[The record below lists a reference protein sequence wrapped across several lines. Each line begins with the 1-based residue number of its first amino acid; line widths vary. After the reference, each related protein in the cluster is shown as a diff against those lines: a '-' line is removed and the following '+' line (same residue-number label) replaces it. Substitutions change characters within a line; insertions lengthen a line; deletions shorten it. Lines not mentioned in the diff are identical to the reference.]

1 MTDSHADELAERRT
15 ARFLFSFALVLV
27 LACVVGFA
35 LWGLPALAMIG
46 LAATVLVYGMLA
58 AYAAGF

>member
-1 MTDSHADELAERRT
+1 MSDTPADERAETRT
-15 ARFLFSFALVLV
+15 ARFLFVFALLV
-27 LACVVGFA
+27 VAAAVVGFL
-35 LWGLPALAMIG
+35 LWGLPALAMLG

>member
-1 MTDSHADELAERRT
+1 MTDSPADAIAERRT
-15 ARFLFSFALVLV
+15 ARFLFIFALLV
-27 LACVVGFA
+27 VVAMVVGFA

-46 LAATVLVYGMLA
+46 LAATVLVFGMLV